1 MKGLKKKK
9 KGEKRVKKEEAWK
22 EYEFRLEK
30 ATIKLV
36 SQERKRSCDFWR
48 VLEFLLRISTDRWE
62 F

>member
-1 MKGLKKKK
+1 M
-9 KGEKRVKKEEAWK
+9 KKEEAWK

-36 SQERKRSCDFWR
+36 LAIFWR